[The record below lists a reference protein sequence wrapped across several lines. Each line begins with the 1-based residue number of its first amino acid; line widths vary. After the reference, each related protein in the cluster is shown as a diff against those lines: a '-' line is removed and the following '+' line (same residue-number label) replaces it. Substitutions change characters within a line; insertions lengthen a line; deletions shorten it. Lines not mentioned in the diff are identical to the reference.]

1 MIKQMLATISCC
13 TTAAAALYADTITVH
28 WTGTTDT
35 DFWTPSN
42 WTHYEWTGSEN
53 HFWGI
58 EDIDEVLSG
67 DISLND
73 YYNWKYPNNSGYVV
87 DLGGRTAMLGGKVD
101 ILTKAEHPIVLCNGV
116 IDMTA
121 SGQPF
126 RVNPTESQRASL
138 LVISNMTLNVE
149 KLYIGGNVYSGK
161 GTGIVHQVESTVVAG
176 RIELSRCNYSY
187 GEYVIESGNAAFGKF
202 YFGGD
207 NWDAPSTNALVRL
220 NGGVLTVPKFEKL
233 CRGCENPK
241 IVFNGGMLKVPADN
255 SDLIPNWLSATVGE
269 GGLCIDTDGHDV
281 TIKSGRIV
289 EYCENASIEKMGEGM
304 LSIKDS
310 RTWTGTVA
318 VLGGTLDLN
327 GGTITGPLVLG
338 GDGKIVNATVSTTDI
353 TIMEGYELAPQ
364 LYSEFED
371 GAYSISALKVGPGAS
386 VVAPVKG
393 LLSSAVGWYDPS
405 DATTVLYD
413 ENGGV
418 TNLLNKGVAGASC
431 DMILKE
437 ATSESPYISQ
447 VNGLDAIVFTNN
459 YGFEATSRVNM
470 NLAKGRSVFAVARCG
485 ETGDQKITPIE
496 WCRGGYTWDRGQH
509 LRLSVETGKTYAACR
524 YLDDSDEEK
533 DMWLGA
539 NNPGASAAIYIS
551 SARDLPDAEGT
562 NVWVRVTGYS
572 GGNIIDNK
580 NTAALRLKTGVDNY
594 RISYGW
600 SKGGKSRSNG
610 LVGEALAYDRCLA
623 DEESDLIHAYLGH
636 KWVSSEI
643 PAPVAKLNIGAL
655 ALDGGT
661 AGFEG
666 SEVAVGNLSGT
677 GTLNDLLS
685 LTVTGTVT
693 AKLAAEGA
701 AIAVDAPL
709 DLTGTTLVLDESVFA
724 LANVG
729 DTATVF
735 TATSIIGKP
744 AILLSEGDTR
754 KIKVHKTGTA
764 ITVEHVQ
771 RGLCVIFR

>member
-1 MIKQMLATISCC
+1 MIKQMLTTMSCC
-13 TTAAAALYADTITVH
+13 TIAATALYADTIH
-28 WTGTTDT
+28 WTGTTDA
-35 DFWTPSN
+35 DFWKLSN

-58 EDIDEVLSG
+58 EDIGEVLSG

-87 DLGGRTAMLGGKVD
+87 DLGGRTATLGGKIDV
-101 ILTKAEHPIVLCNGV
+101 LTKAEHPIVLCNGV
-116 IDMTA
+116 VDMAA

-138 LVISNMTLNVE
+138 LVISNMTLNVA
-149 KLYIGGNVYSGK
+149 KLYVGGNVYSGK
-161 GTGIVHQVESTVVAG
+161 GTGIVHQVKSTVVAD

-187 GEYVIESGNAAFGKF
+187 GEYVIESGSATFGKF
-202 YFGGD
+202 CFGGD
-207 NWDAPSTNALVRL
+207 NWDEPSTNALVRL
-220 NGGVLTVPKFEKL
+220 DGGVLTVPLFEKQ
-233 CRGCENPK
+233 CKGCENPK
-241 IVFNGGMLKVPADN
+241 IVFNGGVLKVSADN
-255 SDLIPNWLSATVGE
+255 SDLIPNWLTATVGE

-281 TIKSGRIV
+281 SISAGRISAYDDAAALVKSG
-289 EYCENASIEKMGEGM
+289 AGTLKLG
-304 LSIKDS
+304 DA
-310 RTWTGTVA
+310 RTWAGPVS

-327 GGTITGPLVLG
+327 GGTITGPLVLA

-485 ETGDQKITPIE
+485 DTGDKKITAIE
-496 WCRGGYTWDRGQH
+496 WSRGEWTWDHGQH
-509 LRLSVETGKTYAACR
+509 LRLAVESGRTYANFM
-524 YLDDSDEEK
+524 YLNDSDEDK

-539 NNPGASAAIYIS
+539 DNMALSASAYVN

-572 GGNIIDNK
+572 GGNIIDNT
-580 NTAALRLKTGVDNY
+580 NTTVQKLKTGEERY

-600 SKGGKSRSNG
+600 SKGGDSRSNG
-610 LVGEALAYDRCLA
+610 IAGEALAYDRWLA
-623 DEESDLIHAYLGH
+623 DGEADLIHAYLGH

-643 PAPVAKLNIGAL
+643 PAPVAKLNIGSLTL
-655 ALDGGT
+655 AGGT
-661 AGFEG
+661 VGFEG
-666 SEVAVGNLSGT
+666 SDITVGDLVGNGAMS
-677 GTLNDLLS
+677 DAAKV
-685 LTVTGTVT
+685 TVTGTIT
-693 AKLAAEGA
+693 AKLVSDGA
-701 AIAVDAPL
+701 AIAVSASL
-709 DLTGTTLVLDESVFA
+709 DLTGTTLVLDESAFA
-724 LANVG
+724 LSQIG
-729 DTATVF
+729 DMATVF
-735 TATSIIGKP
+735 SASSISGVPEIQ
-744 AILLSEGDTR
+744 LESEDKR
-754 KIKVHKTGTA
+754 KIKVRNMGTA
-764 ITVEHVQ
+764 ITVMRMNPGFTLIV
-771 RGLCVIFR
+771 R